1 MFQGKLK
8 SCTLPGWVQIW
19 AEVNCKDYSSFPFKS
34 SHDIHILRNA
44 AKKLLITRSSFQ
56 ICTCL
61 SYFTWL
67 SNNSCTFFCRLKL
80 SQDFE
85 KIFVTMKLCNN
96 QYQLNF
102 LSSRELCVTSDPLPR
117 ALIPQGRL
125 LLCCFLDASRQ
136 CEHEMGK
143 HAIKGGRI
151 ATCRRAEHF
160 LWCDMHQI
168 HTKSPYNSW
177 KDSIHLEGFRDSILC
192 GMQIFFEQLVNIEK
206 S

>member
-1 MFQGKLK
+1 MTFTFWGMPQK
-8 SCTLPGWVQIW
+8 SSWYKEAASRFAPAYPTLPDSAMTAV
-19 AEVNCKDYSSFPFKS
+19 
-34 SHDIHILRNA
+34 H
-44 AKKLLITRSSFQ
+44 
-56 ICTCL
+56 
-61 SYFTWL
+61 
-67 SNNSCTFFCRLKL
+67 FFRLKL
-80 SQDFE
+80 SQYFD

-96 QYQLNF
+96 QYQLSI
-102 LSSRELCVTSDPLPR
+102 LSVREVCVTSDPLPR

-168 HTKSPYNSW
+168 HTKSPYNSR
-177 KDSIHLEGFRDSILC
+177 KDSIHLEGFYGSILC
-192 GMQIFFEQLVNIEK
+192 GMQIFLSSLQI
-206 S
+206 